1 MSIIDML
8 FVVSILMI
16 CATAIII
23 DYIIENKGED
33 K

>member
-1 MSIIDML
+1 MDLTLISIFTIVTVLSMAI
-8 FVVSILMI
+8 VV
-16 CATAIII
+16 

>member
-1 MSIIDML
+1 MDLTLISIFTMVTILSMAI
-8 FVVSILMI
+8 VV
-16 CATAIII
+16 

>member
-1 MSIIDML
+1 MDL
-8 FVVSILMI
+8 TLVSIFTTVAVLG
-16 CATAIII
+16 TAIVI

>member
-1 MSIIDML
+1 MDLTLISIFTMVTVLSMAI
-8 FVVSILMI
+8 VV
-16 CATAIII
+16 

>member
-1 MSIIDML
+1 MDL
-8 FVVSILMI
+8 TLVSIF
-16 CATAIII
+16 TAVVVLSMAIVI

>member
-1 MSIIDML
+1 MDL
-8 FVVSILMI
+8 TLVSIFTMVTVLSM
-16 CATAIII
+16 AIVV